1 MNSYKYGIYLPESY
15 NPAADKDW
23 PLILFLH
30 GAGEKGNNLELL
42 KRQGLPKYLSAR
54 KDFPFVVAYPQCPR
68 QAHWHPS
75 LLNEW
80 LEEVLTKVK
89 ADKTRLYLTG
99 ISMGGYGTWHW
110 AAANP
115 EKFAAILP
123 ICGGGEVNKAAR
135 LVHMPVWAFHGAKDD
150 IVPLSET
157 TDMVTAVR
165 ALGGNPKLTVYPDLR
180 HDSWTVTYN
189 NPAIYDWLLQHKR
202 NGNEHT

>member
-123 ICGGGEVNKAAR
+123 ICGGGEVTKPHGWCTCLSGLFTAR
-135 LVHMPVWAFHGAKDD
+135 KTTLY
-150 IVPLSET
+150 LSQKPRTWSPQCARWEAT
-157 TDMVTAVR
+157 R
-165 ALGGNPKLTVYPDLR
+165 
-180 HDSWTVTYN
+180 S
-189 NPAIYDWLLQHKR
+189 
-202 NGNEHT
+202 